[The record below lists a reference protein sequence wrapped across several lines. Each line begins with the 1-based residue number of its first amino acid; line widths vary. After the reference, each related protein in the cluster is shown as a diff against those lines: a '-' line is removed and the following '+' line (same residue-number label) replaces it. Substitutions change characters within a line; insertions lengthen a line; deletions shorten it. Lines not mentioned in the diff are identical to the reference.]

1 MTVMR
6 WSVPGRVRPAVCRV
20 RRIGVAGLAGGADG
34 SLPCHL
40 RGATIMSL
48 LITRRLFCAGAMV
61 PAATLWLPGCGGGLG
76 ETDAT
81 AQWAAIAMRAGALA
95 APPGLPPNLS
105 SRIYAMAFLAAHDAL
120 NSIEPGYATYLKVER
135 APNASPEAA
144 VAAAVRDVLVHEMP
158 FAQTLLNTEYAA
170 AIAAIPAGGSKL
182 RGVQTGQRCAA
193 AILAD
198 RANDGLADTEGPY
211 TPGVAPG
218 DYRFTPPF
226 DFAASV
232 HWGDRMKP
240 FSIASAVG
248 FRVPAPYR
256 VSDAAYTVDYNEV
269 KALGAAV
276 GSSRTADQS
285 ELGIFWL
292 ENTTESWIR
301 IALQLAEAHGMPGWT
316 LMRTLAQLEMAQAD
330 AYTACLES
338 KYFYRFWRPISAI
351 GLGDSDGNP
360 MTTGDPSW
368 TSFDPVCPPVP
379 DYPSGHSASG
389 GAGAASLAH
398 AFGHEAMSFTH
409 QSVTLPGVTRSFNS
423 FTQAARE
430 IALSRICVGYH
441 FRLATRAG
449 LEQGR
454 RVARQVAATQLEAR
468 F

>member
-1 MTVMR
+1 
-6 WSVPGRVRPAVCRV
+6 
-20 RRIGVAGLAGGADG
+20 
-34 SLPCHL
+34 
-40 RGATIMSL
+40 MSFP
-48 LITRRLFCAGAMV
+48 ITRRLFCAGTLL

-76 ETDAT
+76 ETDAP
-81 AQWAAIAMRAGALA
+81 AQWAAIAMRAAALA
-95 APPGLPPNLS
+95 PPPGLAPNAS
-105 SRIYAMAFLAAHDAL
+105 SRIYAMAFLAGHDAL
-120 NSIEPGYATYLKVER
+120 NAIEPGYETYLKVEF
-135 APNASPEAA
+135 APSANPEAA
-144 VAAAVRDVLVHEMP
+144 VAAAVHDVLVHELP
-158 FAQTLLNTEYAA
+158 FAKSLLDTEYAA
-170 AIAAIPAGGSKL
+170 AIAAIHGGGSKPK
-182 RGVQTGQRCAA
+182 GIKTGQRCAA
-193 AILAD
+193 AILAA

-226 DFAASV
+226 DFAGSV
-232 HWGDRMKP
+232 HWGDRMQP
-240 FSIASAVG
+240 FSIASAVAY
-248 FRVPAPYR
+248 RPPVPYR
-256 VSDAAYTVDYNEV
+256 VSDAAYAADYNEV

-301 IALQLAEAHGMPGWT
+301 IALQLAEKYGMPGWV

-330 AYTACLES
+330 TYTACLES
-338 KYFYRFWRPISAI
+338 KFFYRFWRPISAI
-351 GLGDSDGNP
+351 RLGESDGNP
-360 MTTGDPSW
+360 MTIGDAGW

-379 DYPSGHSASG
+379 DYPSGHAASA

-409 QSVTLPGVTRSFNS
+409 QSVTLPGVTRSFKS
-423 FTQAARE
+423 FGQAARE

-441 FRLATRAG
+441 FRLATEAG

-454 RVARQVAATQLEAR
+454 RIARQVAAKQLEAR